1 MALFVFVCFFFSI
14 IYVVFRLVVTYKRT
28 PVAVRPVS
36 SCATTNKNN
45 SSDTR
50 QQHKNE
56 STGSK

>member
-1 MALFVFVCFFFSI
+1 MAFSI

-36 SCATTNKNN
+36 SCATTNNIN
-45 SSDTR
+45 PSDTR
-50 QQHKNE
+50 QPHNKKE